1 MSPAD
6 LGFVEITEAFAAQ
19 VLAVSDALGLDEDL
33 ISGDG
38 GAIALGH
45 PWGASGAVLLV
56 RLAARMAAADDCPR
70 RARRLLDRRRPGRR
84 DDRGAPGMSEI
95 RFEQVS
101 HDFGAERVVDDVTLV
116 LRERRIGIV
125 GANGSGKSTLARMIN
140 GLVTPA
146 SGRVVV
152 DGLDV
157 ARQGR
162 EVRRRVGFVFTNA
175 DNQIVMPTVRE
186 DVAFTL
192 RRHRLEKADAAAR
205 VDAALDRVGLTDLA
219 DRPAHRLSGGQ
230 KQLLAIAS
238 VLVAEPAI
246 VVADEP
252 TTLLDA
258 RNARR
263 VAEHFESLDQQL
275 VVVSHQLELLESFD
289 RVVVM
294 EGGRIVADDVP
305 DVALDA
311 YRALIG

>member
-1 MSPAD
+1 
-6 LGFVEITEAFAAQ
+6 
-19 VLAVSDALGLDEDL
+19 
-33 ISGDG
+33 
-38 GAIALGH
+38 
-45 PWGASGAVLLV
+45 
-56 RLAARMAAADDCPR
+56 
-70 RARRLLDRRRPGRR
+70 
-84 DDRGAPGMSEI
+84 MSEI

-116 LRERRIGIV
+116 LRERRVGIV

-263 VAEHFESLDQQL
+263 VAEHFELARPAARGRQPPARAA
-275 VVVSHQLELLESFD
+275 
-289 RVVVM
+289 RVLRPGRRD
-294 EGGRIVADDVP
+294 GGRAHRRGRRPRHRARRLPGPHRMSVP
-305 DVALDA
+305 A
-311 YRALIG
+311 

>member
-1 MSPAD
+1 
-6 LGFVEITEAFAAQ
+6 
-19 VLAVSDALGLDEDL
+19 
-33 ISGDG
+33 
-38 GAIALGH
+38 
-45 PWGASGAVLLV
+45 
-56 RLAARMAAADDCPR
+56 
-70 RARRLLDRRRPGRR
+70 
-84 DDRGAPGMSEI
+84 MSEI
-95 RFEQVS
+95 VFDRVS
-101 HDFGAERVVDDVTLV
+101 HAFDAERVVDGVSLV

-140 GLVTPA
+140 GLVTPTT
-146 SGRVVV
+146 GRVTV

-157 ARQGR
+157 ARNGR
-162 EVRRRVGFVFTNA
+162 DVRRRVGFVFTNA
-175 DNQIVMPTVRE
+175 DTQIVMPTVRE

-192 RRHRLEKADAAAR
+192 RRQRQGAADAAAR
-205 VDAALDRVGLTDLA
+205 VDATLERLGLSELA

-230 KQLLAIAS
+230 KQLLALAS

-263 VAEHFESLDQQL
+263 IAEHFDALEQQL

-289 RVVVM
+289 RVIVI
-294 EGGRIVADDVP
+294 EAGRVVADDVP
-305 DVALDA
+305 HVALGA

>member
-1 MSPAD
+1 
-6 LGFVEITEAFAAQ
+6 
-19 VLAVSDALGLDEDL
+19 
-33 ISGDG
+33 
-38 GAIALGH
+38 
-45 PWGASGAVLLV
+45 
-56 RLAARMAAADDCPR
+56 
-70 RARRLLDRRRPGRR
+70 
-84 DDRGAPGMSEI
+84 MSEI
-95 RFEQVS
+95 VFEEVS
-101 HDFGAERVVDDVTLV
+101 HRFDAETVVDDVS
-116 LRERRIGIV
+116 LRLDEHRIGIV

-140 GLVTPA
+140 GLVTPTG
-146 SGRVVV
+146 GRVSV
-152 DGLDV
+152 DGLDL
-157 ARQGR
+157 ARHAR

-192 RRHRLEKADAAAR
+192 RRQKLSPADAAAR
-205 VDAALDRVGLTDLA
+205 VDAALDRLGLTELA

-263 VAEHFESLDQQL
+263 IAEHFDSLEQQL
-275 VVVSHQLELLESFD
+275 VLVSHQLELLESFD
-289 RVVVM
+289 RVIVM
-294 EGGRIVADDVP
+294 EAGRVVADDEP
-305 DVALDA
+305 RYALDA

>member
-1 MSPAD
+1 
-6 LGFVEITEAFAAQ
+6 
-19 VLAVSDALGLDEDL
+19 
-33 ISGDG
+33 
-38 GAIALGH
+38 
-45 PWGASGAVLLV
+45 
-56 RLAARMAAADDCPR
+56 
-70 RARRLLDRRRPGRR
+70 
-84 DDRGAPGMSEI
+84 MSEI
-95 RFEQVS
+95 VFEGVS
-101 HDFGAERVVDDVTLV
+101 HCFDAETVVDDVS
-116 LRERRIGIV
+116 LRLSERRVGIV

-140 GLVTPA
+140 GLVTPT
-146 SGRVVV
+146 SGRVSV
-152 DGLDV
+152 DGLDL
-157 ARQGR
+157 ARHAR

-192 RRHRLEKADAAAR
+192 RRHKLSPADAAAR
-205 VDAALDRVGLTDLA
+205 VEAALDRVGLTEFG

-238 VLVAEPAI
+238 VLVAEPEI

-263 VAEHFESLDQQL
+263 IGEHFASLEQQL

-289 RVVVM
+289 RVIVM
-294 EGGRIVADDVP
+294 EAGRVIADDEP
-305 DVALDA
+305 QHALGA